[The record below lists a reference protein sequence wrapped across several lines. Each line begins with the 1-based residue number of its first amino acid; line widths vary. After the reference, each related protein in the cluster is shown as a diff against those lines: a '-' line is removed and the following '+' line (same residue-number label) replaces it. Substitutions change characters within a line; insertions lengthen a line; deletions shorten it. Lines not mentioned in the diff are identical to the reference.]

1 MEMNSLKR
9 KKKPQAAKK
18 PRTWFPK
25 QISKAEYRERHAAHL
40 ERQRRMGIAE
50 ADLETSFDGRG
61 ELSRMGRA

>member
-1 MEMNSLKR
+1 MNPGKR
-9 KKKPQAAKK
+9 KRKPQPAGKK
-18 PRTWFPK
+18 RTWFPK
-25 QISKAEYRERHAAHL
+25 KISKAEYRERHAVHL